1 MLRFP
6 WAWSCQWTG
15 HKGKNLFHARREEP
29 TNPLAG
35 SKGLFTMERWDDE
48 ADVVVVG
55 FGGAGA
61 CAAIEAA
68 DHGAS
73 VLALDRFDG
82 GGATAISGGIVYAGG
97 GTAYQRQAGFDD
109 TVEAML
115 DYLRLETGGV
125 VSEAT
130 LRRFCA
136 DSAGNL
142 EWLESHGVPFE
153 ASMCPYKTSYPTNRH
168 YLYYSGNELAPPYRD
183 KAKPAPRGHRVK
195 GKGTSGTVLASRLG
209 RAARDRGVRVW
220 TQTAVTGLVTGHD
233 GRITGVECRRIP
245 PGPSR
250 TLHRRLSR
258 WNRKLNIYYRPAG
271 KRLDQPL
278 RQIER
283 RQGRTYR
290 VRARRGV
297 ILAAGGFVFNKAM
310 LADLAPAY
318 RKGSAIGTIGDDGSG
333 IRLGQAAGG
342 GTAQMHRVSA
352 WRFIIPPLAL
362 AKGLLV
368 DRDGTRICNET
379 LYGATI
385 GDKLVTE
392 HDGHAYLI
400 ADSRILAE
408 AKRQLK
414 EQTLWFQR
422 LQMTLLFTVAHVKA
436 DGLAELAGQAGIH
449 PDGLARTLGAFNAAA
464 REGTEDALGKPP
476 EYVQPIESGPYY
488 AFDCSLRTQR
498 GYPCPMLTLGGLTVD
513 EESGLVTREDGSAVP
528 GLYAAGRNAVGV
540 CSESYVSG
548 LSIADCV
555 FSGRRAGRSAAAE
568 VPA

>member
-1 MLRFP
+1 
-6 WAWSCQWTG
+6 
-15 HKGKNLFHARREEP
+15 
-29 TNPLAG
+29 
-35 SKGLFTMERWDDE
+35 MERWDDE
-48 ADVVVVG
+48 ADVIVVG

-68 DHGAS
+68 DRGAS

-97 GTAYQRQAGFDD
+97 GTAHQQQAGVDD
-109 TVEAML
+109 TVAAML

-136 DSAGNL
+136 DSVSNL
-142 EWLESHGVPFE
+142 EWLESCGVPFE
-153 ASMCPYKTSYPTNRH
+153 GSLCPYKTSYPTNRH

-183 KAKPAPRGHRVK
+183 KAAPAPRGHRVK
-195 GKGTSGTVLASRLG
+195 GKGTSGKVLATSLG
-209 RAARDRGVRVW
+209 RAARERGVRVQP
-220 TQTAVTGLVTGHD
+220 QTAVTGLVTGED
-233 GRITGVECRRIP
+233 GRVVGVESRRIQ
-245 PGPSR
+245 PGIQQWMHR
-250 TLHRRLSR
+250 TLSR
-258 WNRKLNIYYRPAG
+258 WNRKLNIYYRPLG
-271 KRLDQPL
+271 KKLDGPL
-278 RQIER
+278 RRIEQR
-283 RQGRTYR
+283 HGVAHR

-297 ILAAGGFVFNKAM
+297 ILAAGGFVFNRAM
-310 LADLAPAY
+310 LAELAPAY

-333 IRLGQAAGG
+333 IRLGQTAGG

-385 GDKLVTE
+385 GDKIVAD

-400 ADSRILAE
+400 VDSRILAE
-408 AKRQLK
+408 AKRQMR

-436 DGLAELAGQAGIH
+436 EGLAALAGRAGID
-449 PDGLARTLGAFNAAA
+449 PGGLTRTLDGFNAAA
-464 REGTEDALGKPP
+464 RAGTEDALGKAPDF
-476 EYVQPIESGPYY
+476 VQPLESGPYY
-488 AFDCSLRTQR
+488 AFDCSLRAQR

-528 GLYAAGRNAVGV
+528 GLYAAGRDAVGV

-555 FSGRRAGRSAAAE
+555 FSGRRAGHSAAMS
-568 VPA
+568 PGR